1 MFESPGAWT
10 TEALTA
16 ARAELQKRNID
27 TARIEDAP
35 IRCPHCHSTQVTANK
50 RGFGLGEAAVG
61 GIALGPVGL
70 LGGLIGAGHVRI
82 TCLKCGHV
90 FQPGEGQ
97 WAASRMQTSSTDISQ
112 GRRYKLLCIPWVVT
126 IAVTFPGILAG
137 PQFLPAGLYRLL
149 GVPDWWLGVGWL
161 AYLVLS
167 VAACLSRRRLTY
179 FIVYTV
185 LCVLLALNC
194 VGCRAFWSEF
204 DR

>member
-1 MFESPGAWT
+1 MSAPQDLPQQMAAKTDRELVAMFESPGDWA

-27 TARIEDAP
+27 TTRIEDAP
-35 IRCPHCHSTQVTANK
+35 IRCP
-50 RGFGLGEAAVG
+50 
-61 GIALGPVGL
+61 
-70 LGGLIGAGHVRI
+70 
-82 TCLKCGHV
+82 
-90 FQPGEGQ
+90 
-97 WAASRMQTSSTDISQ
+97 RMQTSSTDISQ
-112 GRRYKLLCIPWVVT
+112 GRRYKLLCIPWLVT

-161 AYLVLS
+161 AYLALS
-167 VAACLSRRRLTY
+167 VAACMSRRRLTY